1 MRKRAIGGVGVLLL
15 VALGVGRQAQAAE
28 PCDRACLEGFV
39 NQYLDA
45 LAAHDSSKLPLT
57 ENARYTENGQT
68 LKLNDGMWGPRV
80 TLAKQ
85 AVELDLCWR
94 NYGQKYRG
102 NDAAQ
107 GDPFPHA

>member
-1 MRKRAIGGVGVLLL
+1 M

-80 TLAKQ
+80 TLGSKLSNWTCAGATMDRNT
-85 AVELDLCWR
+85 AVMTPLRATLFHMRR
-94 NYGQKYRG
+94 NQL
-102 NDAAQ
+102 
-107 GDPFPHA
+107 